1 MAAARERRRIVVTG
15 CREVASGHGQHGG
28 WALHRIE
35 ATTLD
40 GKPIRARLTS
50 FDAFEPGEVEVDV
63 EREDHPQHGVSY
75 KIGRPRGKLAGRVAQ
90 LEADVRALAA
100 RVDRLEGRGR

>member
-1 MAAARERRRIVVTG
+1 MVTR
-15 CREVASGHGQHGG
+15 CRELASGHGERGDWTLRQV
-28 WALHRIE
+28 E

-40 GKPIRARLTS
+40 GKPIRARLIS

-63 EREDHPQHGVSY
+63 EREDHPEHGVSY
-75 KIGRPRGKLAGRVAQ
+75 RLRRPRGKLAGRVAQ

-100 RVDRLEGRGR
+100 RVDRLEAGTGR